1 MMCAMAS
8 SFSRLVVVYLCAKRR
23 RGIYWR
29 KKAALVRSFYSH
41 LGRNPQ
47 RVSRRENVLEP
58 CARRWPTRMKPL
70 GPLLE
75 LGLVLLGDR
84 GGRSDSN
91 CPMPLEHGASHER
104 ATTIAHDPVGTLLWC
119 P

>member
-1 MMCAMAS
+1 
-8 SFSRLVVVYLCAKRR
+8 
-23 RGIYWR
+23 
-29 KKAALVRSFYSH
+29 
-41 LGRNPQ
+41 
-47 RVSRRENVLEP
+47 
-58 CARRWPTRMKPL
+58 MKPL

-104 ATTIAHDPVGTLLWC
+104 ATTIAHDPVGTLLRC
-119 P
+119 PLADSQFRGRTTARKDQRRLTFAMNILRVSSWAIELQNRAGPMLIR